1 MTSKGREQLEKF
13 KELFPNLWNDNQSVS
28 ERKPNVLIINPLPG
42 KRGKKYMFIV
52 RADGSWVL
60 EFC

>member
-28 ERKPNVLIINPLPG
+28 ERTPNVLIINPIPG
-42 KRGKKYMFIV
+42 KR
-52 RADGSWVL
+52 
-60 EFC
+60 